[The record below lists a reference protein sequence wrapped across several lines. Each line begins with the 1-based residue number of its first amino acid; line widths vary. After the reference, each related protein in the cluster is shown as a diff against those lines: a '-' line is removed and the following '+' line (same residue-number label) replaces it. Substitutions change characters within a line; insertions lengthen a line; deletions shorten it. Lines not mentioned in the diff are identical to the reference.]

1 MKQIKMDFPSSF
13 ICTNVLQQ
21 DWDGLLLFVCLYACI
36 VTRGFV
42 TLDQSRLSHSATT
55 TSHLDQLTQ
64 QHTNIHTHMPLLC
77 WGPLSKKAKRWR
89 KDSPCDQH
97 HPLYLIKMVNTSPP
111 RPPSFCKHL
120 LWPQCLEGGML
131 FAHWCCGSEKMFKPC
146 RFLFITKRMYC
157 GQSKSKSS
165 EPLNRLHQKNMLWK
179 IKRHHEAQ
187 TKKK

>member
-42 TLDQSRLSHSATT
+42 TLDQSRLSHSVTT

-89 KDSPCDQH
+89 KDSPYDQH

-111 RPPSFCKHL
+111 PPPSFCKHL
-120 LWPQCLEGGML
+120 LWSQCLEGGVL
-131 FAHWCCGSEKMFKPC
+131 FAHWVVGLRKC
-146 RFLFITKRMYC
+146 
-157 GQSKSKSS
+157 SS
-165 EPLNRLHQKNMLWK
+165 PVDSSSSPKECIVGRVKANRVSL
-179 IKRHHEAQ
+179 
-187 TKKK
+187 